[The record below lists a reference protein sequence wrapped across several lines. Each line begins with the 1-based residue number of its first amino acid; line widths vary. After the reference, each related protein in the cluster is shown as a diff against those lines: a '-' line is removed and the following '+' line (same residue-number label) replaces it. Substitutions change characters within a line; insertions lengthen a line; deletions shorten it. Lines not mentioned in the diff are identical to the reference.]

1 MLIDIS
7 ISPNIKKLID
17 GLSQDNI
24 RSAMRAG
31 MVNLISDVE
40 ARAVKLAPVR
50 TSTLVRKGIT
60 STVSPDG
67 LMGRLFTT
75 DEAPYAKYVHD
86 GTGLYGPHK
95 QKIIIL
101 PKNKKALFWPGA
113 KHPVKKVVQKGIK
126 GNPFFKK
133 ALREIKP
140 SALFGEGVKDFLL
153 RRLR

>member
-1 MLIDIS
+1 MLIDIT
-7 ISPNIKKLID
+7 ISPNIKKLIA
-17 GLSQDNI
+17 GLSAENM
-24 RSAMRAG
+24 RGAMRAG

-50 TSTLVRKGIT
+50 TSNLANAIT
-60 STVSPDG
+60 NSTTPDG
-67 LMGRLFTT
+67 LMSRLFVT
-75 DEAPYAKYVHD
+75 DAAPYAKYVHD
-86 GTGLYGPHK
+86 GTGIYGPHK

-101 PKNKKALFWPGA
+101 PKDKKALFWPGA

>member
-1 MLIDIS
+1 
-7 ISPNIKKLID
+7 
-17 GLSQDNI
+17 
-24 RSAMRAG
+24 MRAG
-31 MVNLISDVE
+31 MVNLVEDVE

-50 TSTLVRKGIT
+50 TSNLANAIT
-60 STVSPDG
+60 NTIAPDG
-67 LMGRLFTT
+67 LMSRLFVT
-75 DEAPYAKYVHD
+75 DAAPYAKYVHD

-95 QKIIIL
+95 QKIIIV
-101 PKNKKALFWPGA
+101 PKDKKALFWPGA

-140 SALFGEGVKDFLL
+140 SALFGEGVKNFLL

>member
-1 MLIDIS
+1 MLIELTIS
-7 ISPNIKKLID
+7 SNIKKLIA
-17 GLSQDNI
+17 GLSLENI
-24 RSAMRAG
+24 QGAMKAG

-50 TSTLVRKGIT
+50 TSNLANAIT
-60 STVSPDG
+60 NTVAPDG
-67 LMGRLFTT
+67 LMARLFVTNA
-75 DEAPYAKYVHD
+75 APYAKYVHE

-95 QKIIIL
+95 QKIVIM

-113 KHPVKKVVQKGIK
+113 KHPVRKVEQKGIK

-140 SALFGEGVKDFLL
+140 SALFSEGVKNFLL
-153 RRLR
+153 RRLK